1 MDYRNEMPLIS
12 HLWLLQLLL
21 LNEVFK
27 VDCFWLSVFIMKI
40 IFFTLQAMWVN
51 FSAHQNGYL
60 ILLAASWWKQR
71 RALST
76 CLVLI
81 RIRMWL

>member
-12 HLWLLQLLL
+12 NLWLLQLLL

-60 ILLAASWWKQR
+60 ILLAAIGWKQR

-81 RIRMWL
+81 RVRMWL